1 MKIILYSSCL
11 LILVVLSESFQPKF
25 TVSRI
30 SKLAMA
36 SSTSSRQ
43 KAIYPFH
50 EARNIARGH
59 GFDSKEEFL
68 EYSCPGAY
76 QLPKNP
82 QEVWSK
88 EWKGW
93 DDWLGVCWGFSE
105 GREISRG
112 LNLKAEKEYLKLFES
127 KQIQDDSPERRLPYR
142 PDLKYKSEWEGWDD
156 WLGC

>member
-1 MKIILYSSCL
+1 MKVILYSSCL

-25 TVSRI
+25 TVSGI
-30 SKLAMA
+30 SELAMTP
-36 SSTSSRQ
+36 STSSH

-88 EWKGW
+88 DWKGW

-105 GREISRG
+105 GKEIAHG
-112 LNLKAEKEYLKLFES
+112 LTLKTEEEYLQLFES
-127 KQIQDDSPERRLPYR
+127 KKIQDDSPERRLPYR
-142 PDLKYKSEWEGWDD
+142 PDLKYKSEWQGWDD